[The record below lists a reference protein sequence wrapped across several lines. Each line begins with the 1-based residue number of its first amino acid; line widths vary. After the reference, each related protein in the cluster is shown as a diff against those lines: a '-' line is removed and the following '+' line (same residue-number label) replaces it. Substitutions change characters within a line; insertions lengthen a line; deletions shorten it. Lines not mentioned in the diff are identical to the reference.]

1 MAFFTLNNK
10 GEGVATAGTDESLSE
25 TVVSPSH
32 FFIIN
37 NTGSAVRFKID
48 NSAIDTSRNASGHQP
63 AHNVHADGSIT
74 VQASS
79 HVTMISDSGGTGGV
93 IDVTLSDVQATHA
106 TSAVNGE
113 HMYIAKDANATQ
125 PSP

>member
-1 MAFFTLNNK
+1 MAYFQLDNQGK
-10 GEGVATAGTDESLSE
+10 ADVSGTGASLTE
-25 TVVSPSH
+25 TVISPSH

-37 NTGSAVRFKID
+37 NSGSAVRFKVD
-48 NSAIDTSRNASGHQP
+48 NSTVDSERSASGHQP

-79 HVTMISDSGGTGGV
+79 HVTMTSDSGGTGGV
-93 IDVTLSDVQATHA
+93 IDVTVSDVQATHG
-106 TSAVNGE
+106 TSALTGE
-113 HMYIAKDANATQ
+113 FMYIAKDANAAQ

>member
-1 MAFFTLNNK
+1 MAFFQLGPDGKSDITTTN
-10 GEGVATAGTDESLSE
+10 GASLTE

-37 NTGSAVRFKID
+37 NTGSAVRLKID
-48 NSAIDTSRNASGHQP
+48 NSSVDTARNATGHQP

-79 HVTMISDSGGTGGV
+79 HVTMTANGGGTGGV
-93 IDVTLSDVQATHA
+93 IDVTVSEVQATHG
-106 TSAVNGE
+106 TSALTGE
-113 HMYIAKDANATQ
+113 FMYIAKDANAIAT
-125 PSP
+125 P